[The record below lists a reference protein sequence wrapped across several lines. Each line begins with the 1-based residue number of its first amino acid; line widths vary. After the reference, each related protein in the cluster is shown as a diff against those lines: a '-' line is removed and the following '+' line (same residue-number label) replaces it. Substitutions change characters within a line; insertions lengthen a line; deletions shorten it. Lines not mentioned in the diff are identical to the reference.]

1 MGDDELTELRVEL
14 AKLEIAHA
22 DLDRAID
29 ALTRVG
35 GDALCIQ
42 RFKKKKLKMKD
53 EIAALRDKVLPDII
67 A

>member
-1 MGDDELTELRVEL
+1 MREDEIVELRVEL
-14 AKLEIAHA
+14 AKLELTHA
-22 DLDRAID
+22 DFDRAID

-42 RFKKKKLKMKD
+42 RFKKKKLMLKD
-53 EIAALRDKVLPDII
+53 EIAKLRARITPDII